1 MKSFRQ
7 YIKEDGPS
15 NGTGLFTYGLGFQ
28 ADVVPDDFDVE
39 DYGDLDID
47 KKGALKIPWEVENA
61 LCAERRRE
69 MVAKW
74 LKAAGANAKESVGD
88 QSLPQ
93 VPDWQ
98 TAKR

>member
-1 MKSFRQ
+1 MKSFKQ
-7 YIKEDGPS
+7 YIREEGPA
-15 NGTGLFTYGLGFQ
+15 NGTGVFNYGLGFQ
-28 ADVVPDDFDVE
+28 ADMVPTDFDVE
-39 DYGDLDID
+39 KYDGFERTKL
-47 KKGALKIPWEVENA
+47 PWEVENA
-61 LCAERRRE
+61 LYANRRRG